1 MDNFS
6 IFAVT
11 ETGRIPLIELPSV
24 RTSLPVFDANVFSVA
39 GFSTLNAL
47 PSSNSSDITV
57 DAPNLVAE
65 PPPTQLQF
73 SDSDTKF
80 GPATPPK
87 RHKRGKSMSRR
98 RGQTGSISI
107 NGKWWTVRFWMDKP
121 GQEDRIYMR
130 EKICPACGPG
140 LLSASA
146 REHKAKE
153 IIAAS
158 GADKEETLKEAM
170 ASVFGITFRQQS
182 ETWLSIMKKRKAA
195 PSTLYNWKNCL
206 DTWILPTDING
217 ILFRDLP
224 LASIK
229 KTVAQELIDQM
240 VAGDLSPKSI
250 ENYFQVVK
258 MVFSSCVN
266 EDGEEIYPRNW
277 KKMGLVIPKVIK
289 KKQRRQ
295 CFTIDVMNHLSN
307 SLTIKPQMRMLFI
320 LCGASGLRI
329 GEALGIRIEK
339 ILDGGTRIII
349 NEKAWHGEI
358 HDYLKTENGE
368 REIDLPENVAKLLV
382 EFIGDRKSGLLFR
395 TRNGKQL
402 SQSNILRR
410 HLHPALAAVGF
421 EKAGN
426 HAFRRFRDTFLK
438 NHTTCPEGVLR
449 FWLGWGSEDMSG
461 HYDQI
466 KNDVAFRKDVA
477 NRCGVGL
484 DVPTSLASIEPNEP
498 KPETVVEQEVAV
510 TA

>member
-1 MDNFS
+1 
-6 IFAVT
+6 
-11 ETGRIPLIELPSV
+11 
-24 RTSLPVFDANVFSVA
+24 
-39 GFSTLNAL
+39 
-47 PSSNSSDITV
+47 
-57 DAPNLVAE
+57 
-65 PPPTQLQF
+65 
-73 SDSDTKF
+73 
-80 GPATPPK
+80 
-87 RHKRGKSMSRR
+87 
-98 RGQTGSISI
+98 
-107 NGKWWTVRFWMDKP
+107 MDKT
-121 GQEDRIYMR
+121 GQEDRVYMR
-130 EKICPACGPG
+130 ERICPTSGPG
-140 LLSASA
+140 LLTASA
-146 REHKAKE
+146 RERKAKE

-158 GADKEETLKEAM
+158 GADKEETLKEAQ
-170 ASVFGITFRQQS
+170 ASVLGTAFGHQS
-182 ETWLSIMKKRKAA
+182 ETWLSIMRKRKAA

-206 DTWILPTDING
+206 DTWILPIDING
-217 ILFRDLP
+217 TLFGDLP

-295 CFTIDVMNHLSN
+295 CFTIEVMNHLSN

-368 REIDLPENVAKLLV
+368 REIDLPENVAKALV

-438 NHTTCPEGVLR
+438 NHTNCPEGVLR

-461 HYDQI
+461 HYDQV

-477 NRCGVGL
+477 NRCGVGF
-484 DVPTSLASIEPNEP
+484 DVPASLASIEPNEP

>member
-1 MDNFS
+1 VTATVHIS
-6 IFAVT
+6 TTLTASLGAVLT
-11 ETGRIPLIELPSV
+11 VAALLPPSAQIY
-24 RTSLPVFDANVFSVA
+24 LP
-39 GFSTLNAL
+39 
-47 PSSNSSDITV
+47 PITV
-57 DAPNLVAE
+57 E
-65 PPPTQLQF
+65 PLTSVGGPLPTLLQF
-73 SDSDTKF
+73 PTGDTKV
-80 GPATPPK
+80 PIATPRK

-98 RGQTGSISI
+98 RGQTGSINI
-107 NGKWWTVRFWMDKP
+107 NGNWWTVRFWMDKP

-130 EKICPACGPG
+130 EKICPTSGPG
-140 LLSASA
+140 LLTASA
-146 REHKAKE
+146 RERKAKE

-158 GADKEETLKEAM
+158 GADKEDTLKEVV
-170 ASVFGITFRQQS
+170 ASVLGTTFDQQS
-182 ETWLSIMKKRKAA
+182 ETWLNIMRKRKAA

-206 DTWILPTDING
+206 DTWILPADING
-217 ILFRDLP
+217 TLFRDLP

-229 KTVAQELIDQM
+229 KTVAQQLIDQM

-250 ENYFQVVK
+250 QNYFQVVK
-258 MVFSSCVN
+258 MVFASCVN

-277 KKMGLVIPKVIK
+277 KKMGLIIPKVIK

-295 CFTIDVMNHLSN
+295 CFTVEAMNHLAN
-307 SLTIKPQMRMLFI
+307 SLTIKPQLRMLFI

-339 ILDGGTRIII
+339 ILDDGTRIII
-349 NEKAWHGEI
+349 DEKAWHGEI

-402 SQSNILRR
+402 GQSNILRR
-410 HLHPALAAVGF
+410 HLHPALEEIGF

-426 HAFRRFRDTFLK
+426 HAFRRFRDTFLR
-438 NHTTCPEGVLR
+438 NHTDCPEGVLH
-449 FWLGWGSEDMSG
+449 FWLGWGNEGMSG

-466 KNDVAFRKDVA
+466 KNDVAFRKDVVK
-477 NRCGVGL
+477 RYGVGFNI
-484 DVPTSLASIEPNEP
+484 PASLPSIEPNEP
-498 KPETVVEQEVAV
+498 KSKAVVEQKFAV

>member
-1 MDNFS
+1 VVFGCFDGLLDVGELVHNLVHTS
-6 IFAVT
+6 LIFHRQRSQLVALPHMRR
-11 ETGRIPLIELPSV
+11 GRINASESQ
-24 RTSLPVFDANVFSVA
+24 RVA
-39 GFSTLNAL
+39 LR
-47 PSSNSSDITV
+47 
-57 DAPNLVAE
+57 
-65 PPPTQLQF
+65 Q
-73 SDSDTKF
+73 
-80 GPATPPK
+80 
-87 RHKRGKSMSRR
+87 RR
-98 RGQTGSISI
+98 SQA
-107 NGKWWTVRFWMDKP
+107 
-121 GQEDRIYMR
+121 
-130 EKICPACGPG
+130 ACC
-140 LLSASA
+140 
-146 REHKAKE
+146 KAKE

-182 ETWLSIMKKRKAA
+182 ETWLSTMKKRKVA

-295 CFTIDVMNHLSN
+295 CFTIEAMNHLSN

-382 EFIGDRKSGLLFR
+382 EFIGDRESGLLFR

-421 EKAGN
+421 DKAGN
-426 HAFRRFRDTFLK
+426 HAFRRF
-438 NHTTCPEGVLR
+438 P
-449 FWLGWGSEDMSG
+449 
-461 HYDQI
+461 
-466 KNDVAFRKDVA
+466 
-477 NRCGVGL
+477 
-484 DVPTSLASIEPNEP
+484 
-498 KPETVVEQEVAV
+498 
-510 TA
+510 